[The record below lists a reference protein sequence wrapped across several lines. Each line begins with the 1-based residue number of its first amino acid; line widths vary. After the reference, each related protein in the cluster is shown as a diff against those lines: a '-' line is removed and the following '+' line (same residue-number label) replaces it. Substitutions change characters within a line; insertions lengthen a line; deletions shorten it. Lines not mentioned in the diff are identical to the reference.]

1 MAAAIMISFHL
12 LQLMLSCFLG
22 AASVRT
28 MKGGSGRV
36 QDQSFSQS
44 SSYPVSEGRDKD
56 MLSQHMSKLYERYN
70 REPRLRDGNTVRSFR
85 ANQESSD
92 RRTVY
97 QLNLTTLQDSEV
109 ILSATFHFLLDRRP
123 HQKSWS
129 CKRFKSSSCRSTG
142 VHPSPPISLLL
153 RSISSRSEVSSGSVG
168 SLLGNLT
175 FHPHRRGVWQMKD
188 VTQVI
193 KEARNK
199 GHLFVSAELDWLQD
213 QDKPDEVLSAGSR
226 PYILLYAYDQAL
238 VEPNSVAASLQRY
251 DPFNEE
257 GEPTHSSRSSHL
269 LHRPNSSPE
278 LKGRVRREAALLSDP
293 IENNELPEVDYRP
306 DGYRKDDLWESTWYL
321 TLKPKGPESE
331 KKGNKRKDQEEER
344 APVLSFDEQ
353 TMRKARRRQWND
365 NQHKGCARRNLRVD
379 FADIG
384 WSEWVIAPKAFD
396 AYYCAG
402 TCGFPMPK
410 VSRPSNHA
418 TIRVPEKM
426 SPLAVLYQDESRNP
440 VLKVYPNMSV
450 QSCSCR

>member
-1 MAAAIMISFHL
+1 MGSLERHL
-12 LQLMLSCFLG
+12 
-22 AASVRT
+22 T
-28 MKGGSGRV
+28 RV
-36 QDQSFSQS
+36 SLFSQS

-257 GEPTHSSRSSHL
+257 GEPTHSSR
-269 LHRPNSSPE
+269 
-278 LKGRVRREAALLSDP
+278 REAALLSDP

-321 TLKPKGPESE
+321 TLKPKPSIHPSTAYPV
-331 KKGNKRKDQEEER
+331 RVMRER

>member
-85 ANQESSD
+85 ANQGV
-92 RRTVY
+92 TVY

-238 VEPNSVAASLQRY
+238 VEPNSVA
-251 DPFNEE
+251 
-257 GEPTHSSRSSHL
+257 PTHSSRSSHL

-321 TLKPKGPESE
+321 TLKPKKQEKGP
-331 KKGNKRKDQEEER
+331 GGRKSR